1 MSSSGGTKR
10 GKINQIANWLGQ
22 AEFEHAAGGDVGRVI
37 EQLDLRAEVDGQLSA
52 SANYERIKDEHG
64 LVPKTEFRAFLRD
77 MDEQARRR
85 VRDEIAAQFD
95 EFGVEAVVDAIA
107 GIGDPPTDLQA
118 RVEDVLAEV
127 PPDAYDATLQ
137 DRIGELLEVLGSDLA
152 VTDADRLR
160 SLEAEARAAIGSGPE
175 AGREDVLAAFSQAFG
190 QRFTDTDEAIRRLRE
205 RLERAEER
213 GTTEP
218 AESPSDLADE
228 FITLAEDNG
237 G

>member
-22 AEFEHAAGGDVGRVI
+22 AEFEQKTGGDVDRI
-37 EQLDLRAEVDGQLSA
+37 ISELDLRARVDDSLSA
-52 SANYERIKDEHG
+52 SANYEMIKDEFG
-64 LVPKTEFRAFLRD
+64 LVPKSEFRAFLRD
-77 MDEQARRR
+77 LDERARRR

-127 PPDAYDATLQ
+127 PPDAYDAALQ
-137 DRIGELLEVLGSDLA
+137 DRLGELLAALGSDLA

-160 SLEAEARAAIGSGPE
+160 SLEAEAREAAGPGPE
-175 AGREDVLAAFSQAFG
+175 AGREDVLAAFSRAFG
-190 QRFTDTDEAIRRLRE
+190 QRFSDTDEAIQRLRE
-205 RLERAEER
+205 RLGRAEER